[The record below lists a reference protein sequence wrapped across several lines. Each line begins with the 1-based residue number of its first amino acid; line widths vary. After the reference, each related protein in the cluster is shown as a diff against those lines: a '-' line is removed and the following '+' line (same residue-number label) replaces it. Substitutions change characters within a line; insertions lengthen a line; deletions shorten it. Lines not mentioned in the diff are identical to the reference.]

1 MHHLPVKVRANHLNA
16 GFVTHMRESLFEPM
30 LLSVLG
36 LVDAMIKAR
45 FHP

>member
-1 MHHLPVKVRANHLNA
+1 MHHLPVKVRANHLNV